1 MRCVFLDEAHDIC
14 GIQTDVHDVRVFEQ
28 RRAADGIDGAE
39 GKRVEQGIFVTV
51 KADDGV
57 LCIFFEGLCERAA
70 DEAQTNDRDLH
81 IVLPFG

>member
-28 RRAADGIDGAE
+28 RCAADGIDGAE
-39 GKRVEQGIFVTV
+39 GKCVEQGVFVTV

-57 LCIFFEGLCERAA
+57 LCIFFEGLCERTA
-70 DEAQTNDRDLH
+70 DETQTNDCDLH